1 MKQYD
6 IRIEVDPGE
15 IKAIL
20 DEITQAQEKIYQC
33 YNRLIEI
40 GVATIVDKAT
50 RSN

>member
-6 IRIEVDPGE
+6 IRIEVNPSE

-40 GVATIVDKAT
+40 GVVTIVDKAT

>member
-40 GVATIVDKAT
+40 GVVTIVDKAA
-50 RSN
+50 SGN